1 MGAGTHGLREFATI
15 AVADVARRRAD
26 ESGDAMTL
34 GELTHIDTH
43 QRLFTAEDFPRECL
57 RQIGLPYARRAKE
70 EEGSDGMLSVTQPE
84 TGTLHGT
91 ADDCHG
97 IILPDDTAAELRGE
111 LT

>member
-1 MGAGTHGLREFATI
+1 
-15 AVADVARRRAD
+15 
-26 ESGDAMTL
+26 MTL

-43 QRLFTAEDFPRECL
+43 QRLFTTEDLPRECL
-57 RQIGLPYARRAKE
+57 RQIGLPYARRTKE

-97 IILPDDTAAELRGE
+97 IILPDDTAAKLCGE